1 MNIRRITLIAAVALV
16 VSFSTVVVLLTLDWA
31 TKYSLYVQQRDALY
45 DLIRYNPD
53 SEKIDALKKTVAY
66 LQGTATRRANDI
78 KETSLYFAPTL
89 AVYYCLWKL
98 IRRDDSK

>member
-16 VSFSTVVVLLTLDWA
+16 VSFSAIVLLLTIDWA

-45 DLIRYNPD
+45 DLIRHDPD
-53 SEKIDALKKTVAY
+53 SVKIETLKKTVAY

-78 KETSLYFAPTL
+78 KETSLYFAPTI
-89 AVYYCLWKL
+89 AVYYFLWKL
-98 IRRDDSK
+98 IRKDEG